1 MGSDT
6 RLERVDPEALRAH
19 AGQASGLL
27 KTLANEQRLSICCL
41 LLDHEQ
47 TVAELNERLDLSQS
61 ALSQHLAVLRE
72 AGVVHSDRDGQ
83 RRRYRLDPG
92 PVVAVIRALHASY
105 CTD

>member
-1 MGSDT
+1 MSSDT
-6 RLERVDPEALRAH
+6 LPERIDPEALRRH
-19 AGQASGLL
+19 AGQATGLL

-41 LLDHEQ
+41 LLDQEQ

-83 RRRYRLDPG
+83 RRRYRLDSG

-105 CTD
+105 CTG